1 MRQSGCDFI
10 FFAESYRDLA
20 EQIAADCGTD
30 PRLYDMSA
38 LAAGRAS
45 GDTFDALPRA
55 LDGVAR
61 IAPTGGTTG
70 EPKAVMMTHQTL
82 VMLSE
87 LPVTGRPVVVEHCR
101 SSARPASS
109 SSIAA
114 HSSP

>member
-1 MRQSGCDFI
+1 
-10 FFAESYRDLA
+10 
-20 EQIAADCGTD
+20 
-30 PRLYDMSA
+30 MSA

-82 VMLSE
+82 VMLS
-87 LPVTGRPVVVEHCR
+87 LAMCAYFDMANRPR
-101 SSARPASS
+101 
-109 SSIAA
+109 
-114 HSSP
+114 